1 MSADARARLAA
12 LGLRVPELLL
22 PREGVDLSRYA
33 VIACDQFSAEKEYW
47 ERVRT
52 YVGDA
57 PSALNLMLLEA
68 WLRDGEAHR
77 AAIVPTMERYL
88 RDGTLRSPGEGMV
101 FLKRKTAS
109 GVRRGLVTAFDLEQ
123 YDYREGAK
131 PLLRPTEATVESR
144 LPARVEIRRDAP
156 LELPHVL
163 VLFND
168 PTDALMDA
176 LEALTQ
182 GRSPLYD
189 FELMEGGGHL
199 TGWHVNA
206 DADYALLA
214 DGLER
219 LLGEAAD
226 GMLYA
231 MGDGNHSFAAAKLH
245 WEQIKATL
253 PQEQWE
259 GHPARYA
266 LCELVNLYDRALP
279 FEPIHRLVMGVDGDA
294 LCRELGLAPAS
305 PPPLQELQ
313 PRLDEWLRKHPE
325 AELEYIHGADK
336 CRELGDRPD
345 ALAIVWESFDRE
357 GLFPWVAE
365 HGPLCRK
372 SFSLGHAEE
381 KRYYLEARRIR

>member
-1 MSADARARLAA
+1 MSTGAEARLAG

-22 PREGVDLSRYA
+22 PREGIDLSRYA

-47 ERVRT
+47 ERVRAA
-52 YVGDA
+52 VGDA
-57 PSALNLMLLEA
+57 PSTLNMILPEA

-77 AAIVPTMERYL
+77 AGIVPAMERYL
-88 RDGTLRSPGEGMV
+88 RDGTLRSLGEGMV
-101 FLKRKTAS
+101 FLKRETPS
-109 GVRRGLVTAFDLEQ
+109 GVRRGLVAAFDLEQ
-123 YDYREGAK
+123 YDFRDGSRT
-131 PLLRPTEATVESR
+131 LLRPTEATVEAR
-144 LPARVEIRRDAP
+144 LPARVEIRREAP

-176 LEALTQ
+176 LEKLTAE
-182 GRSPLYD
+182 RSALYD
-189 FELMEGGGHL
+189 FELMERGGHL
-199 TGWHVNA
+199 TGWHINRES
-206 DADYALLA
+206 DYAILA
-214 DGLER
+214 GGLER

-245 WEQIKATL
+245 WEQVKSGL
-253 PQEQWE
+253 PEELWE

-279 FEPIHRLVMGVDGDA
+279 FEPIHRLVMGVDGTA
-294 LCRELGLAPAS
+294 LCRELDISPES

-313 PRLDEWLRKHPE
+313 PRLDRWLEKHPE
-325 AELEYIHGADK
+325 AELEYIHGAEN
-336 CRELGDRPD
+336 CRKLGEKPD
-345 ALAIVWESFDRE
+345 SLALIWESFDRE

-381 KRYYLEARRIR
+381 KRYYLEARKIR

>member
-1 MSADARARLAA
+1 MSSDAKARLAA

-22 PREGVDLSRYA
+22 PREDVDLSRFA
-33 VIACDQFSAEKEYW
+33 VIACDQFSAEKDYW
-47 ERVRT
+47 ERVRAL
-52 YVGDA
+52 VGDA
-57 PSALNLMLLEA
+57 PSALHMILPEA

-88 RDGTLRSPGEGMV
+88 EDGVLRSVGEGMV
-101 FLKRKTAS
+101 FLKRETAS
-109 GVRRGLVTAFDLEQ
+109 GVRRGLVVAFDLEQ
-123 YDYREGAK
+123 YDFREGSHT
-131 PLLRPTEATVESR
+131 LLRPTEATVESR
-144 LPARVEIRRDAP
+144 LPARVEIRREAP

-176 LEALTQ
+176 MEGLTAQ
-182 GRSPLYD
+182 RSPLYD
-189 FELMEGGGHL
+189 FELMERGGHL
-199 TGWHVNA
+199 TGWRVNEEL
-206 DADYALLA
+206 DYVNLL
-214 DGLER
+214 GQLER
-219 LLGEAAD
+219 LLDEANH

-253 PQEQWE
+253 PEEQWE

-266 LCELVNLYDRALP
+266 LCELVNLYDKALP
-279 FEPIHRLVMGVDGDA
+279 FEPIHRLVMGADGA
-294 LCRELGLAPAS
+294 TLCRELGLDPAS

-313 PRLDEWLRKHPE
+313 PRLDEWLQRHPE

-336 CRELGDRPD
+336 CRELGEAPD
-345 ALAIVWESFDRE
+345 SLAIVWESFDRE
-357 GLFPWVAE
+357 GLFPWVAA